1 LSRRGLWLWPLL
13 LVLLAAAAFGARQW
27 WAARS
32 TAAPQATPTSKA
44 LDLSPGDVVQARN
57 AELSSALALTGS
69 IKATSSAVVKA
80 RVAGELQKLT
90 VREGEQVTAG
100 QLIGQQDNTEYT
112 WRLRQAQDQAA
123 AAQAT
128 LDVAQ
133 KTLDNNKA
141 LVDQGFISRNA
152 LDTAN
157 SNTAGAG
164 AQLQAAK
171 AAAEIAAKAVRDS
184 EVRAPISGLVSQR
197 LAQPG
202 ERLGLDARIVEIV
215 DLKRLELE
223 AAIAPEDVVQL
234 RVGQNASIT
243 VEGLAQAVPARVV
256 RINPT
261 AQSGSRTVLAYLE
274 VISATQFAGSLRQG
288 LFAQAQV
295 DVQRKT
301 ALLVPATAVRLDQAL
316 PYVLTLENGQVTLRR
331 ITTGARGTAVLGS
344 TAEPAVEVTSG
355 LAAGATVLRISVGA
369 LREGTLLRLG
379 SVTGGAAAP
388 AAAAAS
394 RP

>member
-1 LSRRGLWLWPLL
+1 M
-13 LVLLAAAAFGARQW
+13 
-27 WAARS
+27 
-32 TAAPQATPTSKA
+32 
-44 LDLSPGDVVQARN
+44 
-57 AELSSALALTGS
+57 AELSSALALTGN
-69 IKATSSAVVKA
+69 IKASSSAVVKA

-90 VREGEQVTAG
+90 VREGEQVSAG
-100 QLIGQQDNTEYT
+100 QVIGQQDSTEYT

-123 AAQAT
+123 AAQAS

-152 LDTAN
+152 LDTAS
-157 SNTAGAG
+157 SNTAGAA

-171 AAAEIAAKAVRDS
+171 AAAEIAAKAVRDA

-202 ERLGLDARIVEIV
+202 ERLALDARIVEIV

-223 AAIAPEDVVQL
+223 AAVAPEDVVQL
-234 RVGQNASIT
+234 RVGQEASLT
-243 VEGLAQAVPARVV
+243 VEGLAVAVPARVA

-274 VISATQFAGSLRQG
+274 LQAPPQLAGSLRQG

-316 PYVLTLENGQVTLRR
+316 PYVLTLENGQAVVRR
-331 ITTGARGTAVLGS
+331 ITTGARGMAVLGS
-344 TAEPAVEVTSG
+344 AAEPAVEVTSG
-355 LAAGATVLRISVGA
+355 LAAGATVLRVSVGA

-379 SVTGGAAAP
+379 AGGAAPPAAP
-388 AAAAAS
+388 APPAS
-394 RP
+394 SR

>member
-1 LSRRGLWLWPLL
+1 MLLL
-13 LVLLAAAAFGARQW
+13 LVVLAAVAYGMRQW
-27 WAARS
+27 QARRAAVTPATS
-32 TAAPQATPTSKA
+32 TVSKA
-44 LDLSPGDVVQARN
+44 LDLSPSDVVQARL
-57 AELSSALALTGS
+57 ADLSSTLALTGS
-69 IKATSSAVVKA
+69 IRASSSAVVKA
-80 RVAGELQKLT
+80 RVTGELQKLT

-100 QLIGQQDNTEYT
+100 QLIGQQDSTEYT

-133 KTLDNNKA
+133 KTLANNQA
-141 LVDQGFISRNA
+141 LVEQGFISRNA
-152 LDTAN
+152 LDTAG
-157 SNTAGAG
+157 SNTAGAQ

-184 EVRAPISGLVSQR
+184 EVRAPITGWVSQR

-223 AAIAPEDVVQL
+223 SAVAPADVVQL
-234 RVGQNASIT
+234 RVGQSASLT
-243 VEGLAQAVPARVV
+243 LEGFAQAVPARVA
-256 RINPT
+256 RINPS

-274 VISATQFAGSLRQG
+274 LLMPAQQTGGLRQG

-301 ALLVPATAVRLDQAL
+301 ALLVPASAVRLDQAQ
-316 PYVLTLENGQVTLRR
+316 PYVLTLENGQAVLKR
-331 ITTGARGTAVLGS
+331 ITTGASGMAVLGG
-344 TAEPAVEVTSG
+344 APEPAVEVSSG

-379 SVTGGAAAP
+379 SAAPATAP
-388 AAAAAS
+388 AAAAS
-394 RP
+394 TR